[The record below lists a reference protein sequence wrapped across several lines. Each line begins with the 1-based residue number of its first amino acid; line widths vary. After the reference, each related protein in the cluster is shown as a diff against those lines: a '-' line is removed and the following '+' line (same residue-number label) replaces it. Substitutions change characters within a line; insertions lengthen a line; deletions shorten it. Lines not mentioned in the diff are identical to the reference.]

1 MITASQ
7 FLEGVRRNVARVDR
21 YELGQDGRNGACD
34 CIGLIIGALRLMGE
48 TWTGTHGSNYAARN
62 EMNILMAMRADA
74 LKTGDVVYKAHEPG
88 EDGYA
93 LPEKYNNSGD
103 VRDYYH
109 IGVVTRTNPLEIT
122 HCTGVKGGIK
132 KDTKV
137 GNWNYFGKLRKV
149 NYEEERVEPMQTMY
163 VQTENKG
170 ALNMRNGP
178 GTNYQTIVRIP
189 YGAEVMSTVY
199 DNEWSKVVYKEN
211 TGYVMSRYLQKEN
224 PAADEEAGEKVTL
237 SLDRETAKKLFEA
250 LGAVL

>member
-7 FLEGVRRNVARVDR
+7 FLDGVRKNVARVDR

-48 TWTGTHGSNYAARN
+48 KWNGIHGSNYAARN
-62 EMNILMAMRADA
+62 EMATIANIKQDELQP
-74 LKTGDVVYKAHEPG
+74 GDIVYKAKWPG
-88 EDGYA
+88 DSGYA
-93 LPEKYNNSGD
+93 LPSRYANDPEQKD
-103 VRDYYH
+103 FYH
-109 IGVVTRTNPLEIT
+109 VGVVMGVNPLEIW

-132 KDTKV
+132 IDTKV
-137 GNWNYFGKLRKV
+137 GNWNYFGRLRKV
-149 NYEEERVEPMQTMY
+149 NYDEERVEPMQTMY

-189 YGAEVMSTVY
+189 YGAEVMSSVY

-224 PAADEEAGEKVTL
+224 PAADEESGDKVTL
-237 SLDRETAKKLFEA
+237 LLDKETAKKLFEA